1 MACYLVCQLQMVA
14 HLFAWA
20 SKVKALEEE
29 FIYSLLE
36 LPEKNNVSLIAFGG
50 CSMVGKGIF
59 QPLQPGKWS
68 LKTLVTHYL
77 CNSLPSI
84 GKFQAWYFLL
94 FLFRYFPMGCC
105 C

>member
-50 CSMVGKGIF
+50 CSMVRAFSAFAAWKMVIKYTSN
-59 QPLQPGKWS
+59 PL
-68 LKTLVTHYL
+68 LVQQSTKYWE
-77 CNSLPSI
+77 NSSI
-84 GKFQAWYFLL
+84 VL
-94 FLFRYFPMGCC
+94 FIVFV
-105 C
+105 